1 MGNLVLPTVL
11 LLASLVGALVLLRI
25 ESRRRMLSK
34 RVAVVASGEAMP
46 DWERE
51 TLQGIRVASNRSD
64 TLIGRLV
71 GILNIPVDV
80 PQANVVPQWLVF
92 GVGIAAGL
100 FAYFVGRL
108 YLNTPY
114 AIAEGVFCALF
125 LTRGIFGWQKR
136 RYAAQLTMQL
146 PDVIELLSATVTA
159 GLPAVQGLATIRDE
173 MPAPSKQ
180 EFERVVQEINL
191 GSTADAALLNLY
203 RRTEVVEYSILAVTL
218 GVQSKSGG
226 RLVETVQTLAETIR
240 QRLAIAARGNALAA
254 EAKLSA
260 YVIAL
265 MPVVGGLVMSVIQP
279 GYLNPLFYDPR
290 GNVMLF
296 IAVSLL
302 LSGIYIMAKMIRAS
316 LSE

>member
-1 MGNLVLPTVL
+1 MGNLLLPTIL
-11 LLASLVGALVLLRI
+11 LLVSLIGALILLRI
-25 ESRRRMLSK
+25 DARRRMLVQ
-34 RVAVVASGEAMP
+34 RVGVVASGEAMP
-46 DWERE
+46 EWERE
-51 TLQGIRVASNRSD
+51 TLQGIRVTTRPTH
-64 TLIGRLV
+64 TLTGRVIEFLK
-71 GILNIPVDV
+71 IPVDV
-80 PQANVVPQWLVF
+80 PQANIIPQWVVF
-92 GVGIAAGL
+92 GVGIAAGV
-100 FAYFVGRL
+100 FAYFIGRL
-108 YLNTPY
+108 YLSSPY
-114 AIAEGVFCALF
+114 AVAEGLFAALF

-136 RYAAQLTMQL
+136 RYAAQLVKQL

-159 GLPAVQGLATIRDE
+159 GLPAVQGLMTIRDE
-173 MPAPSKQ
+173 IPNPTRG
-180 EFERVVQEINL
+180 EFERVVQEITL
-191 GSTADAALLNLY
+191 GATADAALLNLY

-265 MPVVGGLVMSVIQP
+265 MPVVGGLIMTLIQP

-296 IAVSLL
+296 LAVSLL
-302 LSGIYIMAKMIRAS
+302 LTGIYIMAKMIRAS